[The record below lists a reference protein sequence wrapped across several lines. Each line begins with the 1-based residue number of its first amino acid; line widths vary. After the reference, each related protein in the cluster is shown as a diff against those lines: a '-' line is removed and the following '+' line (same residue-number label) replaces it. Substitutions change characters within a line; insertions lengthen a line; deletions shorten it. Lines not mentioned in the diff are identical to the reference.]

1 MNLKLVYFKGCP
13 NHPPAVELLN
23 QLNIDFE
30 LICQDELSADDSYR
44 DYASPTLLNGSEIVF
59 GSRATGG
66 GCSVKLPNPEILK
79 ELLNL

>member
-30 LICQDELSADDSYR
+30 LICQDELSADDSFR
-44 DYASPTLLNGSEIVF
+44 NYASPTLLEGNEIIF

-66 GCSVKLPNPEILK
+66 GCSVILPTAEALRK
-79 ELLNL
+79 LLNL